1 MLRRCINNKHSFC
14 YTCGEFV
21 FKKNRKAI
29 DEFYIKVYYTY
40 FKIKLGGQDK
50 TSAPHIICKSCKES
64 LRLWTTEN
72 RTALKFGIPMI
83 WREPAN
89 HFDDCYFSMTN
100 IVGYNKKNRKN
111 ILYSSIPS
119 AIRPIPHSDEN
130 PVPVFKE
137 LLDIPISAA
146 SLLHQS
152 LYQKSWMKAIQ
163 ALKV

>member
-89 HFDDCYFSMTN
+89 HFDDCYFCMTN

-152 LYQKSWMKAIQ
+152 LYQKS
-163 ALKV
+163 